1 MSGLTKKTVIA
12 DGTLSVILGVNE
24 GELVSY
30 AELSKGLHKYIKD
43 HDLRNPQ
50 LRQPSTLTLQP
61 APTMQPAQP
70 SVVPQIQP
78 AAAPAVKKCRDC
90 RADIP
95 ADAVFCDLCGFRQ

>member
-43 HDLRNPQ
+43 HDLRNLQ
-50 LRQPSTLTLQP
+50 GQPSPVTSQR

-70 SVVPQIQP
+70 TVVRQAQPAVVPT
-78 AAAPAVKKCRDC
+78 VKKCRDC

-95 ADAVFCDLCGFRQ
+95 AEAVFCDLCGFRQ